1 MISTN
6 GDIFRN
12 LHFTRSVWASTN
24 VTKPA
29 MEDIRGALCHFK
41 SMIMSRML
49 PWLNTV
55 KT

>member
-1 MISTN
+1 MISSN
-6 GDIFRN
+6 GVIFRN
-12 LHFTRSVWASTN
+12 LRFIRFVWASAN

-29 MEDIRGALCHFK
+29 MEDIIGPLCHFK